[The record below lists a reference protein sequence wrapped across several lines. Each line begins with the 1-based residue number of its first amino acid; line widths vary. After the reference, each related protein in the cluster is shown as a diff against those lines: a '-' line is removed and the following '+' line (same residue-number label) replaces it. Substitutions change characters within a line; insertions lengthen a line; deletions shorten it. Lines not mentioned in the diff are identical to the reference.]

1 MFNIINRFTC
11 TERQLPKLIFNLKN
25 KNFLPILD
33 YTNENP
39 KYHLKNFNKIKKL
52 ITTHPEN
59 TIAVKLSSLNIIN
72 NYHQSEEYLYN
83 LTQLAIQNNSKL
95 LIDAE
100 NYHIQNDINKLSNQ
114 FMKDFNKDQVNIYKT
129 YQMYRKDTLELLKN
143 DFLESNRNYNI
154 GCKLVRGA
162 YYNEDFEHNI
172 LFEDINQTHQSYNDA
187 IDFFCK
193 NFKKNDILMCA
204 THNED
209 SVNHAIKIIKQYNLN
224 NVEFAQLLGM
234 SNKLS
239 SRLSKNHIVYKYLP
253 YGDFKDTLPYLL
265 RRLYENY
272 PMITNLLK

>member
-11 TERQLPKLIFNLKN
+11 TEKQLPKLIFNLKN

-39 KYHLKNFNKIKKL
+39 KFHLQNFNQIKKL

-72 NYHQSEEYLYN
+72 NYNQSEEYLYN
-83 LTQLAIQNNSKL
+83 LTQLAIKNNSKL

-100 NYHIQNDINKLSNQ
+100 DYNIQNDINKLSNQ
-114 FMKDFNKDQVNIYKT
+114 FMKDFNKDHVNIYKT

-143 DFLESNRNYNI
+143 DFLENNRNYKI

-162 YYNEDFEHNI
+162 YYNQDFKYNI
-172 LFEDINQTHQSYNDA
+172 LFEDINQTHQSYNNA
-187 IDFFCK
+187 IEFFSK
-193 NFKKNDILMCA
+193 NFKNNDILMCA

-209 SVNHAIKIIKQYNLN
+209 SVNYAIKMIKHYNLN

-253 YGDFKDTLPYLL
+253 YGDFKDTLPYLI

-272 PMITNLLK
+272 PMITKLLK